1 MVILKP
7 MGAIGSPQDDYVT
20 GPFMKGF
27 TEGYNTMD
35 ALASLV
41 FGIIVIKAIRAMGV
55 TNKLGI
61 LKATAKSGAVA
72 TAFLAIIYV
81 GIAYLGA
88 TSTQLLGFME
98 NGGPVLSGASTHY
111 MGTFGSVMLGVII
124 VLACL
129 TTSIGLITACGEYFH
144 TLFPKISYKV
154 FVIIFST
161 FCLVVSNF
169 GLTNIITYSVPVL
182 MFLYP
187 LAVVLMLLTFT
198 SPLFNHSR
206 VVYIAAT
213 AVAFMISII
222 DGIKTLCQ
230 TLEIDYFPWLDAI
243 IKFYENVLPLYDE
256 GLGWLL
262 PVLAI
267 MLSDRR
273 NCPFV

>member
-1 MVILKP
+1 
-7 MGAIGSPQDDYVT
+7 
-20 GPFMKGF
+20 
-27 TEGYNTMD
+27 
-35 ALASLV
+35 
-41 FGIIVIKAIRAMGV
+41 MGV
-55 TNKLGI
+55 TNKLEI

-169 GLTNIITYSVPVL
+169 GLTNIITYSSPSINVPLPTCCRLNVIDIHI
-182 MFLYP
+182 
-187 LAVVLMLLTFT
+187 AV
-198 SPLFNHSR
+198 
-206 VVYIAAT
+206 I
-213 AVAFMISII
+213 
-222 DGIKTLCQ
+222 
-230 TLEIDYFPWLDAI
+230 
-243 IKFYENVLPLYDE
+243 
-256 GLGWLL
+256 
-262 PVLAI
+262 
-267 MLSDRR
+267 
-273 NCPFV
+273 